1 MAKLKIENGK
11 LVVPNNITIPYIAGD
26 GVGAEISPVTQSIID
41 TAVKK
46 CYAGER
52 KMLDY
57 EKLSYGLYDAVSQA
71 MRLIEQEQQHCE
83 EACMQ
88 SGTPDYRALYFHLFA
103 VTEAVRRRLSK
114 IEDE

>member
-52 KMLDY
+52 KIEWLLP
-57 EKLSYGLYDAVSQA
+57 EKKPLNKQA
-71 MRLIEQEQQHCE
+71 HGFRKR
-83 EACMQ
+83 
-88 SGTPDYRALYFHLFA
+88 P
-103 VTEAVRRRLSK
+103 
-114 IEDE
+114 

>member
-46 CYAGER
+46 MLCRR
-52 KMLDY
+52 KKNRMAR
-57 EKLSYGLYDAVSQA
+57 SS
-71 MRLIEQEQQHCE
+71 C
-83 EACMQ
+83 
-88 SGTPDYRALYFHLFA
+88 
-103 VTEAVRRRLSK
+103 RRKSL
-114 IEDE
+114 

>member
-1 MAKLKIENGK
+1 MAKLKVENGK

-52 KMLDY
+52 KIEWLEVLAG
-57 EKLSYGLYDAVSQA
+57 EKAFKQTGSWLP
-71 MRLIEQEQQHCE
+71 
-83 EACMQ
+83 EA
-88 SGTPDYRALYFHLFA
+88 SF
-103 VTEAVRRRLSK
+103 
-114 IEDE
+114 